1 MKFYLAILLSLAAA
15 IVFGSAFP
23 DQQTD
28 AGNFTRN
35 RIVIPVPPAGKT
47 PLLYPI
53 DFQLRIN
60 AGYRIPAWRGNILRL
75 TGTPG
80 DLYSAALMLVL
91 PQNWNGGALSFSAL
105 KGKQGASG
113 REHPASGS
121 GQPGMQSGE

>member
-15 IVFGSAFP
+15 MVFGSAFP

-35 RIVIPVPPAGKT
+35 RIVSPVPPAGKT

-105 KGKQGASG
+105 KGKNKVL
-113 REHPASGS
+113 PAENIQLLEAVS
-121 GQPGMQSGE
+121 P